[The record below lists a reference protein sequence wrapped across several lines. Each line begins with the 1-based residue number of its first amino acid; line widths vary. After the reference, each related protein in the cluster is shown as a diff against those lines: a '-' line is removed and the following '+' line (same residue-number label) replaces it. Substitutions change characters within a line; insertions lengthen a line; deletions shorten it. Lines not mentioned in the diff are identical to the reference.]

1 MLRRLAIPL
10 LTLLAAL
17 AVSTTAGAQTTIT
30 LEGVVVN
37 EAGKPIE
44 NAQVTAVDSARNESR
59 SALTRAN
66 GEFRFLGLT
75 SGRYVVSARF
85 IGYRPA
91 SDVVQLVLG
100 QRARLT
106 MRLEPGAVELQAVR
120 VAEDRVKSVEVQRLS
135 VSTAVLQ
142 EEIKS
147 LPSNTRSVMNLAAVA
162 PGIRSYAP
170 QQGRSIPS
178 AGAVPDL
185 RFINLYLDGVEMK
198 SMFNGNLV
206 GIPQTGSPLP
216 QDALEEFRV
225 FLNPY
230 DAEYSHA
237 GAYVISAVS
246 RRGTNVHEGSA
257 FGFLQNKNLINKTEF
272 QRNLGQKKPDFNRQ
286 QLGFNLRGP
295 IVHDKLFYATSYEY
309 SNTNNFIEV
318 TTPATSARFSQ
329 YAGSFRAPNHNHTGL
344 ARVTYT
350 RDPKNSFDLIW
361 SSRYMT
367 GESNFG
373 TRTAREG
380 GITQK
385 YFINTALLRHQY
397 LPSSGLMN
405 ELSFQLVNWMHD
417 EDQLVHGAQ
426 LTYPSVILGTAGFP
440 LKINET
446 HLRLVDRMTKG
457 IDRYGSHLL
466 KAGVE
471 VSHVNASQ
479 YAPNNRDGAFTY
491 ATDTSTLPQRAS
503 IALGYYN
510 TSGDEDAKS
519 ALSGWVTGAYIN
531 DEWRPVPNFTLNLGL
546 RYDAEI
552 NTLNNSFT
560 VPWTTDFPE
569 LASSPLL
576 APYLNKGDRK
586 NDLNNI
592 SPRIS
597 FSWDVNDDGRTFLRG
612 GFGIIYDRVTTFTGF
627 GERRDASWRTY
638 NFNNPGT
645 NNPEDLRDRIRAGGV
660 TATPAFQLLK
670 NKMETPMSRQ
680 FSLGLGQQVTPS
692 LGFNL
697 DLIHQRVSN
706 LYVRWNPN
714 YLNTT
719 TNQRPI
725 SNRVADI
732 NLWDDF
738 GKARTTALVSTLTYQ
753 KRAFRLS
760 GAYTL
765 AWQKADFDASGLS
778 PIYPFLSSFEMQR
791 VSGDERHRLVL
802 SSIGP
807 LPFGFQVST
816 IATLASPRP
825 YVATVGNDPNRNNL
839 TTDDF
844 IGTERVKDPPHGFNY
859 WYKTVDLRVQ
869 KKLSVYGRSQV
880 SLMADF
886 FNLFNWVN
894 YSSIQGVQSNAA
906 GQPLAGF
913 GVANATFAARQAQV
927 GMRWEW

>member
-17 AVSTTAGAQTTIT
+17 SVPTAAGAQTTIT

-44 NAQVTAVDSARNESR
+44 NAQITAVDSARNESR

-91 SDVVQLVLG
+91 SEVVQLVLG
-100 QRARLT
+100 QRARLSF
-106 MRLEPGAVELQAVR
+106 RLEPGAVELQAVR
-120 VAEDRVKSVEVQRLS
+120 VEEDRVKSVEVQRLS

-147 LPSNTRSVMNLAAVA
+147 LPSSTRSVMNLAAVA

-295 IVHDKLFYATSYEY
+295 IVRDKLFYATSYEY
-309 SNTNNFIEV
+309 SNTANFIEV
-318 TTPATSARFSQ
+318 TTPATSPQFSQ
-329 YAGSFRAPNHNHTGL
+329 YAGSFRAPNQNHTGL

-367 GESNFG
+367 GGSNFG

-405 ELSFQLVNWMHD
+405 ELSFQLVNWLHD
-417 EDQLVHGAQ
+417 EDQLVHGPQ

-446 HLRLVDRMTKG
+446 HLRLVDRVTKG

-471 VSHVNASQ
+471 LSHVNASQ
-479 YAPNNRDGAFTY
+479 YAPNNRDGNFTY
-491 ATDTSTLPQRAS
+491 ATDASTLPQRAS

-510 TSGDEDAKS
+510 TTGDEDAKS
-519 ALSGWVTGAYIN
+519 ALSGWVTGAYVN

-552 NTLNNSFT
+552 NTLNNKFT

-569 LASSPLL
+569 LASSTLL
-576 APYLNKGDRK
+576 QPYLNKGNRK

-638 NFNNPGT
+638 TFNNPGT
-645 NNPEDLRDRIRAGGV
+645 NDPEVLRQRIRAGGV

-670 NKMETPMSRQ
+670 DKMETPMSRQ

-714 YLNTT
+714 YLNLT
-719 TNQRPI
+719 TNTRPI
-725 SNRVADI
+725 SNRVSDI

-753 KRAFRLS
+753 KRGFRLS

-765 AWQKADFDASGLS
+765 AWQKADFDAAGLS

-791 VSGDERHRLVL
+791 VSSDERHRLVV

-839 TTDDF
+839 TADDF

-869 KKLSVYGRSQV
+869 KKLSVYGQSQV